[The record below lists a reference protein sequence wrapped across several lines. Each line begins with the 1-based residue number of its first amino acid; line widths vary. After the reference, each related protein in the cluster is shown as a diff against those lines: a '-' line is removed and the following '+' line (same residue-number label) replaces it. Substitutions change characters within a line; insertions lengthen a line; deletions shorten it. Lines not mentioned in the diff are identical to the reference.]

1 MNRADE
7 LLNSEL
13 AIDIDADGNRE
24 VLEMS
29 TLTAMMCVAQLSEK
43 GKELMET
50 ASDDILMDMLN
61 TYSRIKIIY

>member
-1 MNRADE
+1 MSRADE
-7 LLNSEL
+7 VLNSEL
-13 AIDIDADGNRE
+13 AIDIDTDGNRE

-50 ASDDILMDMLN
+50 ASDDIIMEMLN

>member
-1 MNRADE
+1 MSRADE
-7 LLNSEL
+7 LINSEL
-13 AIDIDADGNRE
+13 TIDIDNDDNRE

-50 ASDDILMDMLN
+50 ASDDVLMEMLN

>member
-1 MNRADE
+1 MSTLDE
-7 LLNSEL
+7 LLSSEL
-13 AIDIDADGNRE
+13 AIDIDTDGNRE

-43 GKELMET
+43 GKELMEKAT
-50 ASDDILMDMLN
+50 DDIIMEMLN

>member
-1 MNRADE
+1 MGRADE
-7 LLNSEL
+7 LINSEL
-13 AIDIDADGNRE
+13 TIDIDNDDNRE

-50 ASDDILMDMLN
+50 ASDDVLMEMLN